1 MTTIRS
7 KAPGVQIISAGH
19 NLRWLKQIALR
30 GRGRSYDANGVC
42 GKQRLVVSCD
52 PKAFL
57 GCVELLFPSAK
68 VRVVA
73 AAAGGKTTLAAS
85 LIQVLSRPDLP
96 AKVSAAEVGRLIERR
111 WGDVSTRVLTPEFIR
126 SLQAIG
132 WRYVQVRG
140 RGGSY
145 FERMPDELS
154 LAA

>member
-1 MTTIRS
+1 M
-7 KAPGVQIISAGH
+7 
-19 NLRWLKQIALR
+19 NLLWPPEKNAVRRA
-30 GRGRSYDANGVC
+30 
-42 GKQRLVVSCD
+42 
-52 PKAFL
+52 AFL

-73 AAAGGKTTLAAS
+73 AAGGKTTLAAS
-85 LIQVLSRPDLP
+85 LIQALSRPDLP

-145 FERMPDELS
+145 FERMPDEPS